1 MIKTIVKREG
11 YVEHFNAE
19 KIIDAIINAMNETS
33 KGADLKLASQISKE
47 IHQSDND
54 GISIEEIQDLIESKL
69 MKSDRHEVAKKYI
82 LYREERAKERVR
94 GWEFDELQNAIWTNK
109 YQHDGED
116 FHQWIERVSAG
127 NYKIAKLMKERKF
140 LFGGRILAH
149 RGLDKKVTLSNCYV
163 LSPPEDN
170 IESIFNTAKNLA
182 RTFSY
187 GGGCGVDISKLR
199 PRGSEVN
206 NSARETTGAVSFM
219 ELYDVTTSL
228 IGQNGRRGAL
238 MISIADNHPDI
249 EEFINVK
256 TQEDSITKANISIR
270 ISDEFMKAV
279 KNDDDWK
286 LSFTAEST
294 GEKIEKTVK
303 ARELFRKNSQNNWD
317 WAEAGM
323 LYWSR
328 ISNWHMMSEYPGFE
342 FAGVN
347 PCAEEPLMAG
357 GSCLLGSLN
366 LSEFVINPFT
376 DKATLDIKRFERA
389 VMDATVG
396 LNEVLEEGLPLHPLD
411 EQKETVN
418 NWKQIGLGVMG
429 IADMLIKMG
438 VKYGSKEAIEISE
451 EMASTL
457 LNSAV
462 LQSSL
467 IAKEEGSFPMYD
479 EESLFK
485 SKFFIENVSDE
496 VKESVKKY
504 GLRNSQLLTIAPTG
518 SLSTMLGIS
527 GGIEPIYN
535 TSYTRKT
542 ESLHD
547 KDMYYKV
554 YTPIVKQYMDANGI
568 KNEKNLPEFFV
579 TAMSLDWKGRVD
591 MQSIWQKYIDASISS
606 TVNLPNKASVEEVEE
621 LFTYAWEKGLKG
633 ITIFRDGCKRAG
645 ILSNIDESE
654 TKKEDAQ
661 EPKEEIVTAYDE
673 DEDKYIKCTECGESI
688 EIIQNGCSIC
698 MNCGHSPCN

>member
-11 YVEHFNAE
+11 YVEKFNSE
-19 KIIDAIINAMNETS
+19 KIVDAIVNAMNETEE
-33 KGADLKLASQISKE
+33 GADLELAKQISEE
-47 IHQSDND
+47 IHQSDHE

-69 MKSDRHEVAKKYI
+69 MKSDRYKAAKKFI
-82 LYREERAKERVR
+82 LYREERAKQRIK
-94 GWEFDELQNAIWTNK
+94 GWDFDELQNAIWTNK
-109 YQHDGED
+109 YQYDGED
-116 FHQWIERVSAG
+116 FHEWVDRVSGG
-127 NYKIAKLMKERKF
+127 NPKIAKLMKERKF

-170 IESIFNTAKNLA
+170 IESIFDTAKKLA

-199 PRGSEVN
+199 PRGSHVN

-219 ELYDVTTSL
+219 ELYDMTTSL

-249 EEFINVK
+249 AEFIDVK
-256 TQEDSITKANISIR
+256 THEGSITKANISIR

-279 KNDDDWK
+279 KNDEDWK
-286 LSFTAEST
+286 LSFTVETT
-294 GEKIEKTVK
+294 GEVIEKTIK

-323 LYWSR
+323 LYWST
-328 ISNWHMMSEYPGFE
+328 IDKWHMMSEYPGFE

-366 LSEFVINPFT
+366 LSEFVRNPFT
-376 DKATLDIKRFERA
+376 DKATLDLKRFERA
-389 VMDATVG
+389 VMDATIG
-396 LNEVLEEGLPLHPLD
+396 LNEILEEGLDLHPLE

-429 IADMLIKMG
+429 IADMLIKLG
-438 VKYGSKEAIEISE
+438 IKYGSKEAVETSE
-451 EMASTL
+451 TMAKIL

-467 IAKEEGSFPMYD
+467 IAKEKGSFPMYD
-479 EESLFK
+479 EEALFK
-485 SKFFIENVSDE
+485 SEYFNQNVSEE

-554 YTPIVKQYMDANGI
+554 YTPIVKEYMEAKGI
-568 KNEKNLPEFFV
+568 KKEENLPDFFV
-579 TAMSLDWKGRVD
+579 TAMSMDWKGRVD

-606 TVNLPNKASVEEVEE
+606 TVNLPNSASVEEVEE
-621 LFTYAWEKGLKG
+621 LFMYAWEKGLKG

-645 ILSNIDESE
+645 ILTNIDEDPDNKESE
-654 TKKEDAQ
+654 
-661 EPKEEIVTAYDE
+661 KEEQKEEVSTAYDE
-673 DEDKYIKCTECGESI
+673 DEDKFIKCTECGEKI
-688 EIIQNGCSIC
+688 EVIQNGCSIC
-698 MNCGHSPCN
+698 MNCGHSPC

>member
-11 YVEHFNAE
+11 YTEKFNSE
-19 KIIDAIINAMNETS
+19 KIIDAIVNAMNET
-33 KGADLKLASQISKE
+33 KEGADLDLARKICEE

-54 GISIEEIQDLIESKL
+54 GINIEGIQDLIESKL
-69 MKSDRHEVAKKYI
+69 MKSDRYEVAKKYI
-82 LYREERAKERVR
+82 LYREQRAKERAR
-94 GWEFDELQNAIWTNK
+94 GWDFDELQNAIWTNK
-109 YQHDGED
+109 YQYDGED
-116 FHQWIERVSAG
+116 FHQWIDRVSGG
-127 NYKIAKLMKERKF
+127 NPKIAKLMKERKF

-170 IESIFNTAKNLA
+170 IESIFDTAKNLA

-219 ELYDVTTSL
+219 ELYDITTSL

-238 MISIADNHPDI
+238 MISIADSHPDVV
-249 EEFINVK
+249 EFIDVK
-256 TQEDSITKANISIR
+256 TKEGSITKANISIR
-270 ISDEFMKAV
+270 ISDEFMEAV
-279 KNDDDWK
+279 KNDTDWK
-286 LSFTAEST
+286 LKFDVEST
-294 GEKIEKTVK
+294 GEKIEKTVR

-323 LYWSR
+323 LYWSTIENR
-328 ISNWHMMSEYPGFE
+328 HMMSEYEGFE

-366 LSEFVINPFT
+366 LAEFVRNPFT
-376 DKATLDIKRFERA
+376 DKAKLDVKRFKRA
-389 VMDATVG
+389 VMDATIG
-396 LNEVLEEGLPLHPLD
+396 LNEILEEGLPLHPLD

-438 VKYGSKEAIEISE
+438 IKYGSKEAIEASDV
-451 EMASTL
+451 MAKIL
-457 LNSAV
+457 INGAV

-467 IAKEEGSFPMYD
+467 IAKEKGAFPMYN
-479 EESLFK
+479 EEALFK
-485 SKFFIENVSDE
+485 SKFFLENVTDE

-535 TSYTRKT
+535 NSYTRKT

-547 KDMYYKV
+547 KDMFYKV
-554 YTPIVKQYMDANGI
+554 YTPIVKEYMEIKGI
-568 KNEKNLPEFFV
+568 KREEDLPDFFV
-579 TAMSLDWKGRVD
+579 TAMNLDWKGRVD
-591 MQSIWQKYIDASISS
+591 MQSVWQKYIDASISS
-606 TVNLPNKASVEEVEE
+606 TVNLPKEATVEDVEK
-621 LFTYAWEKGLKG
+621 LFMYAWEKGLKG

-645 ILSNIDESE
+645 ILTNIEEDEVREEEE
-654 TKKEDAQ
+654 TKTDSH
-661 EPKEEIVTAYDE
+661 TAYDGE
-673 DEDKYIKCTECGESI
+673 TDKYISCSECGEKI
-688 EIIQNGCSIC
+688 EVIQNGCSIC

>member
-1 MIKTIVKREG
+1 MINTIVKREG
-11 YVEHFNAE
+11 YIEKFNSE
-19 KIIDAIINAMNETS
+19 KIIDAIVNAMNETS
-33 KGADLKLASQISKE
+33 EGADLELAQKICEE

-54 GISIEEIQDLIESKL
+54 KINIEGIQDLIESKL
-69 MKSDRHEVAKKYI
+69 MKSDRYEVAKKYI
-82 LYREERAKERVR
+82 LYREERAKERLK
-94 GWEFDELQNAIWTNK
+94 GWNFDELQSAIWTNK
-109 YQHDGED
+109 YQHDSED
-116 FHQWIERVSAG
+116 FHQWIERVSGG
-127 NYKIAKLMKERKF
+127 NPRIAKLMKERKF

-170 IESIFNTAKNLA
+170 IESIFDTAKNLA

-199 PRGSEVN
+199 PRGFEVN

-238 MISIADNHPDI
+238 MISISDSHPDV
-249 EEFINVK
+249 EEFIDVK
-256 TQEDSITKANISIR
+256 TKEGSITKANISIR
-270 ISDEFMKAV
+270 ISDEFMEAV
-279 KNDDDWK
+279 KNDEDWK
-286 LSFTAEST
+286 LTFTAEST
-294 GEKIEKTVK
+294 GETIEKTVK
-303 ARELFRKNSQNNWD
+303 ARELFRKNSRNNWD

-323 LYWSR
+323 LYWST
-328 ISNWHMMSEYPGFE
+328 IEKWHMMSEYPGFE

-366 LSEFVINPFT
+366 LSEFVRNPFT
-376 DKATLDIKRFERA
+376 DKATLDKKRFKQA

-396 LNEVLEEGLPLHPLD
+396 LNEILEEGLLLHPLE
-411 EQKETVN
+411 EQKQTVN

-438 VKYGSKEAIEISE
+438 IKYGSSKAIKACED
-451 EMASTL
+451 MAKIL

-467 IAKEEGSFPMYD
+467 IAKEKGPFPMYD
-479 EESLFK
+479 EKALFESQ
-485 SKFFIENVSDE
+485 FFIENVSEE

-535 TSYTRKT
+535 ISYTRKT

-547 KDMYYKV
+547 KDIYYKV
-554 YTPIVKQYMDANGI
+554 FTPIVKEYMEVKAI
-568 KNEKNLPEFFV
+568 KKEEDLPEYFV
-579 TAMSLDWKGRVD
+579 TAMNLDWKGRVD
-591 MQSIWQKYIDASISS
+591 MQAIWQKYIDASISS
-606 TVNLPNKASVEEVEE
+606 TVNLPNQATIEEVEE
-621 LFTYAWEKGLKG
+621 LFMYAWESGLKG

-645 ILSNIDESE
+645 ILTNIE
-654 TKKEDAQ
+654 A
-661 EPKEEIVTAYDE
+661 EEAE
-673 DEDKYIKCTECGESI
+673 EECKEDKYINCTECGEKI

>member
-1 MIKTIVKREG
+1 MISTIVKREG
-11 YVEHFNAE
+11 YVEKFNSG
-19 KIIDAIINAMNETS
+19 KIIDAIVNAMNET
-33 KGADLKLASQISKE
+33 KEGADLELASKICEE

-54 GISIEEIQDLIESKL
+54 GINIEGIQDLIESKL
-69 MKSDRHEVAKKYI
+69 MKSDRYEVAKKFI
-82 LYREERAKERVR
+82 LYREERAKERLK
-94 GWEFDELQNAIWTNK
+94 GWDFDELQNAIWTNK
-109 YQHDGED
+109 YQYDGED
-116 FHQWIERVSAG
+116 FHQWIDRVSAG
-127 NYKIAKLMKERKF
+127 NLKIAKLMKERKF

-149 RGLDKKVTLSNCYV
+149 RGLNKKVTLSNCYV

-170 IESIFNTAKNLA
+170 IESIFDTAKNLA

-219 ELYDVTTSL
+219 ELYDITTSL

-238 MISIADNHPDI
+238 MISIADSHPDI
-249 EEFINVK
+249 VEFIDVK
-256 TQEDSITKANISIR
+256 THEGSITKANISIR
-270 ISDEFMKAV
+270 ISDEFMEAV
-279 KNDDDWK
+279 KNDTDWK
-286 LSFTAEST
+286 LHFTVEST
-294 GEKIEKTVK
+294 GQEIEKTVN

-323 LYWSR
+323 LYWSTIEKR
-328 ISNWHMMSEYPGFE
+328 HMMSEYPDFA

-366 LSEFVINPFT
+366 LAEFVRNPFT
-376 DKATLDIKRFERA
+376 ENATLDVKRFKRA
-389 VMDATVG
+389 VMDATIG
-396 LNEVLEEGLPLHPLD
+396 LNEILEEGLPLHPLE

-438 VKYGSKEAIEISE
+438 IRYGSPEAVEASDT
-451 EMASTL
+451 MAKIL
-457 LNSAV
+457 LNGAV
-462 LQSSL
+462 LQSSR
-467 IAKEEGSFPMYD
+467 IAKEKGAFPMYNED
-479 EESLFK
+479 ALFK
-485 SKFFIENVSDE
+485 SEFFLENVTDE
-496 VKESVKKY
+496 VKDSVKKY

-547 KDMYYKV
+547 KDMFYKV
-554 YTPIVKQYMDANGI
+554 YTPIVKEFMEVNGI
-568 KNEKNLPEFFV
+568 KKEEDLPEYFV

-606 TVNLPNKASVEEVEE
+606 TVNLPKEATVEDVEK
-621 LFTYAWEKGLKG
+621 LFMYAWESGLKG

-645 ILSNIDESE
+645 ILTNIDQ
-654 TKKEDAQ
+654 EDD
-661 EPKEEIVTAYDE
+661 EEMEEDFKEEVHTAYDGE
-673 DEDKYIKCTECGESI
+673 SDKFISCTECGEKI
-688 EIIQNGCSIC
+688 QVIQNGCSIC

>member
-1 MIKTIVKREG
+1 MINTIVKREG
-11 YVEHFNAE
+11 YVEKFNSE
-19 KIIDAIINAMNETS
+19 KIIDAIVNAMNETQE
-33 KGADLKLASQISKE
+33 GADLELAQQICRE
-47 IHQSDND
+47 IHESDND
-54 GISIEEIQDLIESKL
+54 GINIEGIQDLIESKL
-69 MKSDRHEVAKKYI
+69 MKSDRYEVAKRYI
-82 LYREERAKERVR
+82 LYREERAKERKR
-94 GWEFDELQNAIWTNK
+94 GWDFDELQNAIWSNK
-109 YQHDGED
+109 YQYDGES
-116 FHQWIERVSAG
+116 FHEWVERVSGG
-127 NYKIAKLMKERKF
+127 NLRIGKLIKERKF

-149 RGLDKKVTLSNCYV
+149 RGLEKKVTLSNCYV
-163 LSPPEDN
+163 ISPPEDN
-170 IESIFNTAKNLA
+170 IESIFDTAKNLA

-187 GGGCGVDISKLR
+187 GGGCGIDISKLR
-199 PRGSEVN
+199 PRGSLVN

-219 ELYDVTTSL
+219 ELYDITTSL

-238 MISIADNHPDI
+238 MISIADNHPDV
-249 EEFINVK
+249 EEFIDIK
-256 TQEDSITKANISIR
+256 TQEGSITKANISIR

-279 KNDDDWK
+279 KDDRDWK
-286 LSFTAEST
+286 LTFTAKST
-294 GEKIEKTVK
+294 GETVEKTVR

-323 LYWSR
+323 LYWSTIEKR
-328 ISNWHMMSEYPGFE
+328 HMMSEYPGFE

-366 LSEFVINPFT
+366 LAEFVRNPFT
-376 DKATLDIKRFERA
+376 DKASLDVKRFKQA
-389 VMDATVG
+389 VKDATVG
-396 LNEVLEEGLPLHPLD
+396 LNEILEEGLPLHPLD

-429 IADMLIKMG
+429 IADMLIKLG
-438 VKYGSKEAIEISE
+438 LKYGSKEAIEACE
-451 EMASTL
+451 KMAKIL
-457 LNSAV
+457 LNAAV

-467 IAKEEGSFPMYD
+467 IAKEKGSFPMYN
-479 EESLFK
+479 EKALFES
-485 SKFFIENVSDE
+485 SFFTENVSEE

-535 TSYTRKT
+535 ISYTRKT

-554 YTPIVKQYMDANGI
+554 FTPIVKEYMEVKAI
-568 KNEKNLPEFFV
+568 KKEEDLPEYFV
-579 TAMSLDWKGRVD
+579 TAMNLDWKGRVD

-621 LFTYAWEKGLKG
+621 LFIYAWEKGLKG

-645 ILSNIDESE
+645 ILTNIEPEESE
-654 TKKEDAQ
+654 E
-661 EPKEEIVTAYDE
+661 ELKEEHATAYDGE
-673 DEDKYIKCTECGESI
+673 VDKYIKCAECGEKI
-688 EIIQNGCSIC
+688 EVIQNGCSIC
-698 MNCGHSPCN
+698 MNCGYSPC